1 MTRRADLW
9 SKHTNSVHTP
19 SAGSP
24 FASADSMGALHRSC
38 IRCGT
43 HRPLSALVS
52 DVRVRN
58 QMRCADRGQCASVQ
72 RGGA

>member
-19 SAGSP
+19 APGSP
-24 FASADSMGALHRSC
+24 FASANSMGALHRSC

-43 HRPLSALVS
+43 HRPLSTLVT
-52 DVRVRN
+52 DVRARN
-58 QMRCADRGQCASVQ
+58 QMRCADREQCASAQ
-72 RGGA
+72 KGRA